1 MKKYLTNTEFI
12 QDITH
17 LSSTH
22 SYGCRFSTLSTAKN
36 FMNK

>member
-1 MKKYLTNTEFI
+1 MKKYLMNTEFI

-22 SYGCRFSTLSTAKN
+22 SYGCRFSTSLTVKN
-36 FMNK
+36 SMNK